1 MAQLNDKFTAFWMNT
16 TTAPWTP
23 LTGLSA
29 TINIRDTS
37 GTLLVNNQ
45 AMTELGGGW
54 YIYSFTAYNT
64 AVDYLYDCNPWAT
77 AYRESGVTTNIQQL
91 ISEVRGSGG
100 GMFSS
105 QTIISSIWNSE
116 KRIIKKIEDE
126 GGLTR
131 TDIDTKNN
139 ETNSHIEV
147 AKDKIITPIDSIE
160 QPEVD
165 ISDIVKWIGV
175 LKAQNTKL
183 SSYLKWEEDKEKK
196 EMEKNHKKMMD
207 DMEECYKQMENE
219 KESEISSKDELIKQ
233 MDEVSQEI
241 IEELEW
247 EAEKKWIEA
256 IETIKSLLK

>member
-45 AMTELGGGW
+45 VMTELWWGW
-54 YIYSFTAYNT
+54 YIYSFTAYNA
-64 AVDYLYDCNPWAT
+64 AVDYLYDCNPGAT

-147 AKDKIITPIDSIE
+147 AKGKIITTIDSIE

-165 ISDIVKWIGV
+165 TSDIVRWIGV

-183 SSYLKWEEDKEKK
+183 SSYLKWEDDKEKADIA
-196 EMEKNHKKMMD
+196 KNHKKMMD
-207 DMEECYKQMENE
+207 DMEECYKQMEKENKIIIGDKE
-219 KESEISSKDELIKQ
+219 KDKEEVMKDADEIIESLESEIKIVWENAIK
-233 MDEVSQEI
+233 EI
-241 IEELEW
+241 
-247 EAEKKWIEA
+247 K
-256 IETIKSLLK
+256 TLLK